1 MNILQQLV
9 RDELD
14 RRRDLVA
21 EADQRL
27 ADARTQLDEARANA
41 QKARSEFDYLKAWLD
56 TQLSPDWAS

>member
-9 RDELD
+9 RDELE

-27 ADARTQLDEARANA
+27 TDARTQLDEARANA